1 MLPRSFS
8 RRILSTACSK
18 CSVLGDYQMLILP
31 AKAALP
37 PPLNLFPSRY
47 QFVSGATSGKEKMVK
62 PEGEESTWRNHPV
75 FQA

>member
-18 CSVLGDYQMLILP
+18 CSVLGDYQMLILS

-37 PPLNLFPSRY
+37 PLLNLFPSRY
-47 QFVSGATSGKEKMVK
+47 QFVSGATSGKEIMVK
-62 PEGEESTWRNHPV
+62 PDGEDSAWRSHPV